1 MQYFFVIKELILTF
15 LLMTKNSV
23 MKLVKT
29 MAMICCVLP
38 MMVTAQYKSKL
49 SKEQWVDS
57 VFNSLSNE
65 ERIAQLMV
73 IRAHSNLGADHVA
86 KVTEDIKKYN
96 VGALCFFQGGPVRQA
111 NLTNF
116 YQSIAKTPIM
126 ITIDGEWGL
135 GMRLDSVNKFPFQL
149 TLGSINDE
157 NLVYRMGLAVGEQC
171 KRIGVHV
178 NYAPV
183 VDVNNNPNNP
193 VIGYRSFGEDK
204 EKVSKYGIAYMK
216 GMQDAGIMACA
227 KHFPGH
233 GDVDVDSHYDLPVIN
248 KTMNQLDSMEL
259 VPFRAIFNAGVGS
272 VMIAH
277 LYIPSIDNTT
287 NKATSISKNNVTD
300 LLRKKMGYEGLTF
313 TDALEMKGVA
323 KFFPGGT
330 ISVEALIAG
339 NDMLCLPASVP
350 ETIEAVK
357 KAIDENRLSWQDI
370 YSKTKKV
377 LASKYQLGLTQTQR
391 VDINNLQ
398 NDINAKTDAI
408 RYEVAEHSM
417 TLLAEAKFTASRSDY
432 ATVPLQAYKMGN
444 KSKSKSTKIAYVG
457 IGLMELSDFGKR
469 LQKDFNADVF
479 TFSYKDGKE
488 KAAEILKKVPKD
500 GKYDAIIIGVHNY
513 ANKPMD
519 NFGISAA
526 AIDLY
531 KQLNFIKTITL
542 TFGNVLATKNFCD
555 ARTLVACYQDDNIT
569 QQAAADLL
577 QGKIRPQGKL
587 PVGVCKFKFGEGT
600 VYAKP
605 KPTKA
610 EVKKNLSIVDSI
622 AQDGIARRAYPGCVV
637 LAAYKGEI
645 IYHKAFGNYEYGPSP
660 AMTCES
666 IFDVASVTKTSATT
680 MAIMKLYEEGKIKLD
695 GKLKDYLPWAKNS
708 NKEDLKVEDI
718 LLHQAGL
725 VPFITFYK
733 ETIDPVSGAPY
744 PYIYMSKP
752 EKGYGVRVA
761 ENLYLRNDWHDTMLL
776 RILKS
781 PVGSKKY
788 VYSDNDF
795 IFLGKIVEE
804 VTGLSLDQYVQKTF
818 YQKLGMYSTGFKPR
832 ERFGVDCIAPTESEK
847 HFRQQTTRGDVHD
860 EGASMFGGVAGH
872 AGLFSNAYDLSL
884 LYQMLLN
891 GGKLN
896 GVRYLKPETI
906 QQFTAYNSKISRR
919 GYGFDKPE
927 KDNVIR
933 KEPYPSLSASPETFG
948 HTGFTGTCVWV
959 DPRHELVYIFLSNRV
974 HPTRDNNKLGQLF
987 IRGKIQDAIYRAL
1000 GVD

>member
-1 MQYFFVIKELILTF
+1 MKKFSWTLWIALLAPVFV
-15 LLMTKNSV
+15 N
-23 MKLVKT
+23 
-29 MAMICCVLP
+29 
-38 MMVTAQYKSKL
+38 AQYKSRLEKD
-49 SKEQWVDS
+49 KWVDS
-57 VFNSLSNE
+57 VFNSLSND

-126 ITIDGEWGL
+126 VTIDGEWGL
-135 GMRLDSVNKFPFQL
+135 GMRLDSADKFPFQL
-149 TLGSINDE
+149 TLGAMNDE
-157 NLVYRMGLAVGEQC
+157 NLVYRLGVAVGEQC

-183 VDVNNNPNNP
+183 VDINNNPDNP

-204 EKVSKYGIAYMK
+204 DKVSRYGIAYMK

-233 GDVDVDSHYDLPVIN
+233 GDVSVDSHYDLPVIN
-248 KTMNQLDSMEL
+248 KTIAQLDSMEL
-259 VPFRAIFNAGVGS
+259 VPFKAVFDAGIGS

-277 LYIPSIDNTT
+277 LSIPSIDNTK

-300 LLRKKMGYEGLTF
+300 LLRTKMHYDGLTF

-323 KFFPGGT
+323 KYYPQGT

-339 NDMLCLPASVP
+339 NDMLCLPGSVP
-350 ETIEAVK
+350 ESIEAIK
-357 KAIDENRLSWQDI
+357 KAITDKRLSWDDI
-370 YSKTKKV
+370 NSKVKRV
-377 LASKYQLGLTQTQR
+377 LAAKYLLGLNQAQV
-391 VDINNLQ
+391 VDLNNLVA
-398 NDINAKTDAI
+398 DINAKTAGI
-408 RYEVAEHSM
+408 RYEVAQESI
-417 TLLAEAKFTASRSDY
+417 TLLTEAKFTASRNDY
-432 ATVPLQAYKMGN
+432 AEVPLTK
-444 KSKSKSTKIAYVG
+444 KHKKIAYVG
-457 IGLMELSDFGKR
+457 IGLTELNDFGKR
-469 LQKDFNADVF
+469 MQKDFNADVF
-479 TFSYKDGKE
+479 TFSYKDGKD
-488 KAAEILKKVPKD
+488 KAAEILKAVPKD

-519 NFGISAA
+519 NFGISPA

-555 ARTLVACYQDDNIT
+555 ARTLVACYQDDAVT
-569 QQAAADLL
+569 QQAGADFLLGKFKAA
-577 QGKIRPQGKL
+577 GKL
-587 PVGVCKFKFGEGT
+587 PVTVCNFKFGDGI

-605 KPTKA
+605 KPSKE
-610 EVKKNLSIVDSI
+610 EVKKNLTVIDSI
-622 AQDGIARRAYPGCVV
+622 AQDAIVKKAFPGCVV
-637 LAAYKGEI
+637 LAAHKGEI
-645 IYHKAFGNYEYGPSP
+645 IYHKAFGNYEYDAASP
-660 AMTCES
+660 KMSPES
-666 IFDVASVTKTSATT
+666 IFDLASVTKISATT
-680 MAIMKLYEEGKIKLD
+680 VSIMKLYEQGKISLD
-695 GKLKDYLPWAKNS
+695 GKLKDYLPYTKNT
-708 NKEDLKVEDI
+708 NKEDLKIGDI

-733 ETIDPVSGAPY
+733 ETIDSAGNP
-744 PYIYMSKP
+744 KP
-752 EKGYGVRVA
+752 EILSRTQQKGYGVRVA
-761 ENLYLRNDWHDTMLL
+761 ENMYIRNDWEDTMML

-781 PVGSKKY
+781 PLSSKGRY

-804 VTGLSLDQYVQKTF
+804 ISGMPLDEYAAKNF
-818 YQKLGMYSTGFKPR
+818 YNKIGMYSTGFTPR
-832 ERFGVDCIAPTESEK
+832 NRFQLECLVPTETEK

-872 AGLFSNAYDLSL
+872 AGLFSNAYDLAL

-891 GGKLN
+891 GGTLN

-906 QQFTAYNSKISRR
+906 KLFTSYNSKISRR
-919 GYGFDKPE
+919 GFGFDKPE
-927 KDNVIR
+927 KDNKVR
-933 KEPYPSLSASPETFG
+933 RDPYPSSLASPETFG

-959 DPRHELVYIFLSNRV
+959 DPKYDIVYIFLSNRV
-974 HPTRDNNKLGQLF
+974 FPTRDNSRLLSMG
-987 IRGKIQDAIYRAL
+987 IRSKIQDAIYRAV
-1000 GVD
+1000 GVAD